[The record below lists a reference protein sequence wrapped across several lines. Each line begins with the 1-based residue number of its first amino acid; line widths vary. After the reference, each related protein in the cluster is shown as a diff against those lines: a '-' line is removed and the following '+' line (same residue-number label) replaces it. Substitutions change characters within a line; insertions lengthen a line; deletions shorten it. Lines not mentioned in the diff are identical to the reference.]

1 MILRNIPTY
10 NECIQIL
17 LSKSVPYPV
26 ISHLILT
33 TQTAI
38 RITQTLKAKH
48 FLVNCDF
55 VIAGAMLHDLG
66 RCRSHKINHGIIG
79 GQILREMAFPIE
91 LIRVVENHLFAGIAA
106 HEAKDLNLPLK
117 DYIPSTIEEKI
128 VAYADNISKQKP
140 NLTTKQVLSRFRRYL
155 PETHPILVRV
165 QDLHYYME
173 TLLNDT
179 ERIG

>member
-10 NECIQIL
+10 KECIQIL
-17 LSKSVPYPV
+17 FSHSVPYPV

-38 RITQTLKAKH
+38 RITKTLKTKN
-48 FLVNCDF
+48 FFINCDF
-55 VIAGAMLHDLG
+55 IIAGGMLHDLG

-79 GQILREMAFPIE
+79 GKILREMAFPIE
-91 LIRVVENHLFAGIAA
+91 LICVVEKHIFAGIAA
-106 HEAKDLNLPLK
+106 HETKDLNLPLK

-128 VAYADNISKQKP
+128 VAYADNISKQIP
-140 NLTTKQVLSRFRRYL
+140 NLTIKQVLSRYSRYL
-155 PETHPILVRV
+155 PETHPILMRV
-165 QDLHYYME
+165 QDLHNYIE